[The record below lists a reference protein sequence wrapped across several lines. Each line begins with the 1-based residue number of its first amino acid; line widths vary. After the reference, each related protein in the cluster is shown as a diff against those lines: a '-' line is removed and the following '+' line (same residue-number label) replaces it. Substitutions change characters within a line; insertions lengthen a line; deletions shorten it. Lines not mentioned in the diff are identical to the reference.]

1 MKNSIKFRLCSLAA
15 ALLLCG
21 CGDDGDSSSAAANSA
36 GQNSVSQGS
45 AGQNS
50 ADQNSASV
58 NSASQSVEQNHTA
71 KPRISVK
78 SGEAPKKDDKFV
90 SYDFYGERKVNFNLN
105 GDVNETTKNIVAY
118 SSIKNQYEKLNF
130 AHDLAG
136 LKQKNVLFKFDEN
149 LIRAAKNDTNNPN
162 FSIVCADENEV
173 LLANAAGAKFIVLQN
188 QNLIKWAIKMAE
200 FYLFDAK
207 IAIIANDT
215 NCAKTFANLG
225 VDCIILRSAI
235 NFGF

>member
-21 CGDDGDSSSAAANSA
+21 CGDDGNSSSAAANSA
-36 GQNSVSQGS
+36 GQNSVSQGP

-58 NSASQSVEQNHTA
+58 NSASQSAEQNHTA
-71 KPRISVK
+71 KPRITVK

-130 AHDLAG
+130 DLMKKRLGHD
-136 LKQKNVLFKFDEN
+136 F
-149 LIRAAKNDTNNPN
+149 
-162 FSIVCADENEV
+162 
-173 LLANAAGAKFIVLQN
+173 
-188 QNLIKWAIKMAE
+188 
-200 FYLFDAK
+200 
-207 IAIIANDT
+207 
-215 NCAKTFANLG
+215 
-225 VDCIILRSAI
+225 ILRCSACHDDYANGI
-235 NFGF
+235 IGPSLLDKTDAQIVDMIKKYKFKEKPNPLMVQLVNGMSEQQIETMAKEIYEFNKQFKEQK

>member
-1 MKNSIKFRLCSLAA
+1 MKNSIKFYLYSLAA

-21 CGDDGDSSSAAANSA
+21 CGDDGDSGSAATSSA

-58 NSASQSVEQNHTA
+58 NSASQKADQNSTA

-130 AHDLAG
+130 DLMKKRLGHD
-136 LKQKNVLFKFDEN
+136 F
-149 LIRAAKNDTNNPN
+149 
-162 FSIVCADENEV
+162 
-173 LLANAAGAKFIVLQN
+173 
-188 QNLIKWAIKMAE
+188 
-200 FYLFDAK
+200 
-207 IAIIANDT
+207 
-215 NCAKTFANLG
+215 
-225 VDCIILRSAI
+225 ILRCSACHDDYANGI
-235 NFGF
+235 IGPSLLDKTDAQIVDMIKKYKFKEKPNPLMVQLVNGMSEQQIETMAKEIYEFNRQFKEQK

>member
-21 CGDDGDSSSAAANSA
+21 CGDGGDSSSAAANSA
-36 GQNSVSQGS
+36 GQNS
-45 AGQNS
+45 
-50 ADQNSASV
+50 ADQNSASS
-58 NSASQSVEQNHTA
+58 NSASQSAEQSSAT

-130 AHDLAG
+130 DLMKKRLGHD
-136 LKQKNVLFKFDEN
+136 F
-149 LIRAAKNDTNNPN
+149 
-162 FSIVCADENEV
+162 
-173 LLANAAGAKFIVLQN
+173 
-188 QNLIKWAIKMAE
+188 
-200 FYLFDAK
+200 
-207 IAIIANDT
+207 
-215 NCAKTFANLG
+215 
-225 VDCIILRSAI
+225 ILRCSACHDDYANGI
-235 NFGF
+235 IGPSLLDKTDAQIVDMIKKYKFKEKPNPLMVQLVNGMSEQQIETMAKEIYEFNKQFKEQK

>member
-1 MKNSIKFRLCSLAA
+1 MKNSIKFYLCSLAA

-21 CGDDGDSSSAAANSA
+21 CGDDGSSSSAAANSA

-45 AGQNS
+45 VGQNS
-50 ADQNSASV
+50 ADQNSASL

-130 AHDLAG
+130 DLMKKRLGHD
-136 LKQKNVLFKFDEN
+136 F
-149 LIRAAKNDTNNPN
+149 
-162 FSIVCADENEV
+162 
-173 LLANAAGAKFIVLQN
+173 
-188 QNLIKWAIKMAE
+188 
-200 FYLFDAK
+200 
-207 IAIIANDT
+207 
-215 NCAKTFANLG
+215 
-225 VDCIILRSAI
+225 ILRCSACHDDYANGI
-235 NFGF
+235 IGPSLLDKTDAQIVDMIKKYKFKEKPNPLMVQLVNGMSEQQIETMAKEIYEFNKQFKEQK

>member
-1 MKNSIKFRLCSLAA
+1 MKSSIKFYICSLAA

-21 CGDDGDSSSAAANSA
+21 CGDDGDSGSTATSSA

-58 NSASQSVEQNHTA
+58 NSASQKADQNSTA

-130 AHDLAG
+130 DLMKKRLGHD
-136 LKQKNVLFKFDEN
+136 F
-149 LIRAAKNDTNNPN
+149 
-162 FSIVCADENEV
+162 
-173 LLANAAGAKFIVLQN
+173 
-188 QNLIKWAIKMAE
+188 
-200 FYLFDAK
+200 
-207 IAIIANDT
+207 
-215 NCAKTFANLG
+215 
-225 VDCIILRSAI
+225 ILRCSACHDDYANGI
-235 NFGF
+235 IGPSLLDKTDAQIVDMIKKYKFKEKPNPLMVQLVNGMSEQQIETMAKEIYEFNKQFKEQK